1 MSQQY
6 RASIK
11 KIPKIL
17 SFCFVLFLF
26 SFNIVQAGIDVDI
39 NVKDVF
45 NYGETVYFDYKI
57 LSDTDESVEYIEHIQ
72 CPGSIETFP
81 KIQELDL
88 KAFEIHSGKYT
99 YAQVDDNIVSAQCT
113 ASITI
118 DKPRFRI
125 HKKNFN
131 VISKKEMNF
140 SLKSCEKSNCEKYK
154 KMYLKDDK
162 VYIDYDSDVS
172 DIAINATLTFP
183 DKTTQQI
190 QFPYSFKAK
199 QLGTHTIEA
208 EATKQGHKTIT
219 EKYEFGVIKEHA
231 NVESAQ
237 ICNAD
242 NKCSDKETY
251 QNCPQDCKKGEIA
264 KTSKTIF
271 NISLR
276 NIIIILGIILIIA
289 AAISLFLY
297 FRSRDHGHG
306 NTEGSV
312 DYT

>member
-1 MSQQY
+1 MPAPADPSEQ
-6 RASIK
+6 
-11 KIPKIL
+11 L
-17 SFCFVLFLF
+17 
-26 SFNIVQAGIDVDI
+26 
-39 NVKDVF
+39 
-45 NYGETVYFDYKI
+45 NYW
-57 LSDTDESVEYIEHIQ
+57 L
-72 CPGSIETFP
+72 
-81 KIQELDL
+81 
-88 KAFEIHSGKYT
+88 
-99 YAQVDDNIVSAQCT
+99 
-113 ASITI
+113 
-118 DKPRFRI
+118 
-125 HKKNFN
+125 
-131 VISKKEMNF
+131 KKEMNF

-264 KTSKTIF
+264 NPSNSDRSWMQNGHDQWHQNCWKGNGKWK
-271 NISLR
+271 
-276 NIIIILGIILIIA
+276 NIIT
-289 AAISLFLY
+289 LY
-297 FRSRDHGHG
+297 FTKKTKQCRILPTSFLTDPKRPMPLA
-306 NTEGSV
+306 
-312 DYT
+312 